1 MESLGGVRI
10 VIKIVKF
17 PSLTNNV
24 GVILICTLFVGFV
37 LCGGGKG
44 VNRQD
49 RFVTDWIREE

>member
-17 PSLTNNV
+17 PSLTNSV

-37 LCGGGKG
+37 EEGKG
-44 VNRQD
+44 LIVRID
-49 RFVTDWIREE
+49 L